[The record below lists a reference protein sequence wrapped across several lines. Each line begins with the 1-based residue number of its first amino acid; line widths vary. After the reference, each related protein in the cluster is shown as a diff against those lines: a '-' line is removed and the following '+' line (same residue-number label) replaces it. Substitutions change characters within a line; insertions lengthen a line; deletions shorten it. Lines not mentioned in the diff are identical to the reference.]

1 MDIMCIKW
9 YKGRKDE
16 KLYIM
21 LKVVLMYIVYL
32 LVFIIFLISVLLG
45 FIELIE
51 MEKFYFVDYNFYL
64 K

>member
-9 YKGRKDE
+9 YKGGKDE

-32 LVFIIFLISVLLG
+32 LVFSIFLISVILG

-51 MEKFYFVDYNFYL
+51 ME
-64 K
+64 